1 MANSKSKTI
10 PFPVPDERKKS
21 KTKKKKSQVKKKAAP
36 DRVRFRLVTEP
47 VDYAIVFLVLF
58 FVIFG
63 LVMIYSTSSY
73 KASLMYSDAA
83 YWLKRQAAF
92 ALIGVLLMMVI
103 SKMDYHFWRYQKF
116 QFIYYG
122 VIVAMLLFTIILTT
136 ATKGAKR
143 WIAIGSMQFQPSE
156 IAKVVVILILAYY
169 VSENVDS
176 LKTAKGIITAFGIII
191 PIILLVGIENLS
203 TSIILMGITAIVI
216 FVASPRIL
224 PFVGIGAGGIL
235 TATVLLMLR
244 GYRMERI
251 QIWLNLE
258 AYEKGRQVLQGLY
271 AIGSGGLFGKGL
283 GQSMQKMGFIPE
295 SHNDMIFSVICEE
308 LGLFGAISIIALFF
322 VLLWRFMMIAINAED
337 LYGSLL
343 VIGVIAHLG
352 IQVFVNIGVV
362 TNTIPNTG
370 IPLPFISYGGSSLV
384 FLLIEMG
391 MVLSV
396 SRQIRIKR

>member
-10 PFPVPDERKKS
+10 PFPVQERRGKT
-21 KTKKKKSQVKKKAAP
+21 KTKKPKSGGNNKAP
-36 DRVRFRLVTEP
+36 QEKIRFRLARDP
-47 VDYAIVFLVLF
+47 VDYSIVFLVMF

-73 KASLMYSDAA
+73 KASLLYGDAA

-92 ALIGVLLMMVI
+92 ALLGVCLMVVI
-103 SKMDYHFWRYQKF
+103 SKIDYHFWQYKKF
-116 QFIYYG
+116 QRIYYG
-122 VIVAMLLFTIILTT
+122 AIVTMLLFTIVLTQ

-143 WIAIGSMQFQPSE
+143 WIAVGSMQFQPSE
-156 IAKVVVILILAYY
+156 IAKVVVILFLAYY
-169 VSENVDS
+169 ASENVNT
-176 LKTAKGIITAFGIII
+176 LKTAKGIIKAFAIII
-191 PIILLVGIENLS
+191 PVILLVGIENLS
-203 TSIILMGITAIVI
+203 TSIILMGITFIVI
-216 FVASPRIL
+216 FVASSRML
-224 PFVGIGAGGIL
+224 PFVGIAAGGGA
-235 TATVLLMLR
+235 TAVALLLLK
-244 GYRMERI
+244 GYRLERF
-251 QIWLNLE
+251 QIWMHLE
-258 AYEKGRQVLQGLY
+258 DYEKGRQVLQGLY

-322 VLLWRFMMIAINAED
+322 VLLWRFMIIAFNAED

-343 VIGVIAHLG
+343 VVGVIAHLG
-352 IQVFVNIGVV
+352 IQVFINIGVV

-391 MVLSV
+391 LVLSV